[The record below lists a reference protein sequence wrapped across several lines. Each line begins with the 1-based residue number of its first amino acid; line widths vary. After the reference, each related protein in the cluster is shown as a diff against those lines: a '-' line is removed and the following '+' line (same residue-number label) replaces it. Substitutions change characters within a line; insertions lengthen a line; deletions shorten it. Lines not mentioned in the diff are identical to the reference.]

1 METILDKYIRKEK
14 FLPYSPMVY
23 GGRVVQSGFSSHI
36 QPSEWLE
43 IRPIAVSKENASA
56 HVTCTA
62 HSNALN

>member
-14 FLPYSPMVY
+14 FLPFSPMVN

-43 IRPIAVSKENASA
+43 VRPIAVSIENTSA

-62 HSNALN
+62 HSNAFS